1 MWHPCNLAAK
11 ESGLECAC
19 VNNDF
24 TVVPSGG
31 HRCPWVSMCTMWLLH
46 SKWLLGWFRRPQLW
60 APGDWQLH
68 QDNAPAHVSHLVQS
82 FLAKHQITQVTQ
94 LPLQPNFGTL
104 WLLDFPQTKITLK
117 GKTFQTISEIQ
128 ENSKGQLMAIGRTVW
143 SPNVPTLKRT
153 EASLSYVQRFLYHVS
168 SLINVSIFHIT
179 WLETSWADLV
189 HESA

>member
-1 MWHPCNLAAK
+1 MGNWWLAA
-11 ESGLECAC
+11 S
-19 VNNDF
+19 
-24 TVVPSGG
+24 S
-31 HRCPWVSMCTMWLLH
+31 
-46 SKWLLGWFRRPQLW
+46 Q
-60 APGDWQLH
+60 PG
-68 QDNAPAHVSHLVQS
+68 NVPAHASHLVQS

-168 SLINVSIFHIT
+168 SLINVSIFHIR
-179 WLETSWADLV
+179 WLDTFLTDYTHMHSHTDTYVYVCTHIYMYMCEMCGCVYNLHPWEERIDNYNIENLQYSFDFSLP
-189 HESA
+189 